1 MHVRASTQ
9 EGAFKKQKKLSLK
22 KRAKR
27 EGEGSGGSWGR
38 MRGLCPWSDVGISW
52 VDRQRGRCPSS
63 LCQAPQYAPYLLLAP
78 LSGLWSGGCL
88 GRAVGDRAGG
98 QGGGCTWLL
107 RGREAGG
114 VKNRALG

>member
-1 MHVRASTQ
+1 MRVQASTQ

-52 VDRQRGRCPSS
+52 VDRRRGRRPSS
-63 LCQAPQYAPYLLLAP
+63 LRQAPQYTPYLLVP

-88 GRAVGDRAGG
+88 GRAVGDRAGV
-98 QGGGCTWLL
+98 QGGGCTGSS
-107 RGREAGG
+107 RAGRRGG